1 VIGVQEMSVYGVSF
15 DLVGKH
21 PIVLLRTAAGGR
33 YLPIW
38 VGQPEAAAIL
48 VKLQDSE
55 APRPMTHD
63 LFASTLGAVGARLVQ
78 VSIVALRDNTY
89 YAALVVETDGERVE
103 IDARP
108 SDAIA
113 LAVRLEAPIMASDAV
128 VEAGTIEMED
138 EPGARH
144 DDASKLVEDF
154 RRFLDDVRPDEF
166 GSSDPA

>member
-1 VIGVQEMSVYGVSF
+1 MYGVSF

-21 PIVLLRTAAGGR
+21 PIVLLRTAAGSR

-48 VKLQDSE
+48 VKLQDG
-55 APRPMTHD
+55 AVPRPMTHD

-89 YAALVVETDGERVE
+89 YASLVVESEGERVE

-113 LAVRLEAPIMASDAV
+113 LAVRLEAPIMASDDV

-138 EPGARH
+138 EPGNRH

-166 GSSDPA
+166 GSPAAP

>member
-1 VIGVQEMSVYGVSF
+1 MYGVSF

-21 PIVLLRTAAGGR
+21 PIVLLRTAAGSR

-48 VKLQDSE
+48 VKLQDG
-55 APRPMTHD
+55 AVPRPMTHD

-89 YAALVVETDGERVE
+89 YASLVVESDGERVE

-113 LAVRLEAPIMASDAV
+113 LAVRLEAPIMASDDV

-138 EPGARH
+138 EPGNRH

-166 GSSDPA
+166 GSPAAP

>member
-1 VIGVQEMSVYGVSF
+1 MSVYGVSF

-21 PIVLLRTAAGGR
+21 PIVLLRTEAGTR

-48 VKLQDSE
+48 VKLQDST

-63 LFASTLGAVGARLVQ
+63 LFASTLGAVGAKLVQ

-89 YAALVVETDGERVE
+89 YASLVVESDGERIE

-113 LAVRLEAPIMASDAV
+113 LAVRLEAPIMASDDV

-138 EPGARH
+138 EPGNRH

-166 GSSDPA
+166 GPAPER

>member
-1 VIGVQEMSVYGVSF
+1 VYGVSF

-21 PIVLLRTAAGGR
+21 PIVLLRTAAGSR

-48 VKLQDSE
+48 VKLQDG
-55 APRPMTHD
+55 AVPRPMTHD

-89 YAALVVETDGERVE
+89 YASLVVESEGERVE

-113 LAVRLEAPIMASDAV
+113 LAVRLEAPIMASDDV

-138 EPGARH
+138 EPGNRH

-166 GSSDPA
+166 GSPAAP